1 MVCSE
6 ETFQLGHMSNLYLT
20 ISLDTTWTFFKSF
33 INFFILINL
42 LLFYLFY
49 IINDLLPVTSTF
61 PKLGKNNAGDIFSI
75 GYSAFF
81 TMCLPS
87 SQSEERKGGEKRG
100 IRGSDDNGIDEA
112 RLT

>member
-20 ISLDTTWTFFKSF
+20 ISLDTTWTFFKYF

-61 PKLGKNNAGDIFSI
+61 PKLGKNNAG
-75 GYSAFF
+75 FF
-81 TMCLPS
+81 PLDTLHS
-87 SQSEERKGGEKRG
+87 SLCVYLLVRVKRGKEEKKEESEEAMTME
-100 IRGSDDNGIDEA
+100 
-112 RLT
+112 